1 MALLLASNQTKMRP
15 SMSTPVQSVNQCP
28 ACLADAPR
36 FAFESA
42 AQMHPSAQPFSFSRC
57 RECDLLFLSSRPLGA
72 ALKDFYPDT
81 YLPYL
86 GERAWGLFA
95 PLVKWDQNRLDDR
108 RVKAV
113 LNAFAL
119 SQSSRVLDVGCG
131 KPTFL
136 KRLQEKHGAE
146 CWGVD
151 FNVSGWRNEEGM
163 QALHLVE
170 GDVVSAPLSGTF
182 DVITLWHYLEHDPS
196 PLETLRYLRRFSN
209 PRTVLLVEVPNVQAL
224 SHRVFGARW
233 AGLHTPRHMAL
244 YSPGQLE
251 QVLKRCGWSVTG
263 APEPG
268 TLGAYLLWW
277 LSLREVFSTQWNRS
291 MVRYLPGFL
300 LWAVCLSPVLA
311 LHAWTKDTVLLKATA
326 SDVLAKGG

>member
-1 MALLLASNQTKMRP
+1 
-15 SMSTPVQSVNQCP
+15 MSAPVELIRECP
-28 ACLADAPR
+28 ACLTDAPL

-42 AQMHPSAQPFSFSRC
+42 AQMHDSDQSFSFSRC
-57 RECDLLFLSSRPLGA
+57 RECGLLFLSSRPLGSS
-72 ALKDFYPDT
+72 LKDFYPDT

-86 GERAWGLFA
+86 GERAWGRFG
-95 PLVKWDQNRLDDR
+95 PVVKWDQARLDLR
-108 RVKAV
+108 RVRAV
-113 LNAFAL
+113 ESAFPL
-119 SQSSRVLDVGCG
+119 SGSTRVLDVGCG
-131 KPTFL
+131 KPSFL
-136 KRLQEKHGAE
+136 KALQARHGAE

-151 FNVSGWRNEEGM
+151 FNVSGWKNEEGM

-170 GDVVSAPLSGTF
+170 GDVLSAPLTGTF

-196 PLETLRYLRRFSN
+196 PLETLRHLRRFSH
-209 PRTVLLVEVPNVQAL
+209 PRTVLLVEVPNVQAI
-224 SHRVFGARW
+224 SHRVFGPRW

-251 QVLKRCGWSVTG
+251 QVLKRCGWSVMG

-300 LWAVCLSPVLA
+300 LGAVCLAPLLA

-326 SDVLAKGG
+326 SDVLATGG